1 MVRARRGRR
10 APRRRAAGRRV
21 ARKGKRSAPAKQY
34 ATIQETIALTDM
46 IAGVD
51 VSYDFNLSQFRRA
64 TDLATNFK
72 WYKATKVIWTLEPLY
87 NTFQDGATG
96 NEISAPYLYNVMNRT
111 QDSRLHT
118 LLDFQAMGSR
128 PQKFTSKKV
137 ISYTPNWCSSGLTT
151 FTKDL
156 SGNYL
161 GGTSQGLKAQ
171 YSYLACPDDRN
182 KAPNIGQGIVPNDP
196 RDPNPTVNTGLNT
209 INANQVIYNGHIMF
223 VDQLVFTA
231 DQPVARMT
239 CTVTWLFKDPNF
251 TSFLRDP
258 PAAIVSA

>member
-10 APRRRAAGRRV
+10 APPRRRAAGKRV

-34 ATIQETIALTDM
+34 ATIQETVAFTNM
-46 IAGVD
+46 TAGVD
-51 VSYDFNLSQFRRA
+51 YSYDFNLSQFRRA
-64 TDLATNFK
+64 TDLSTNFK

-87 NTFQDGATG
+87 NTFQDGVTG
-96 NEISAPYLYNVMNRT
+96 NEISAPYLYNVMNRI

-118 LLDFQAMGSR
+118 LLDFQAMGCR

-182 KAPNIGQGIVPNDP
+182 KATDVGQGLVPNDP
-196 RDPNPTVNTGLNT
+196 RLPIITVHTGMNT
-209 INANQVIYNGHIMF
+209 INANQVVYNGHLMF
-223 VDQLVFTA
+223 IDQFVST
-231 DQPVARMT
+231 DEQPVARMT

-251 TSFLRDP
+251 TNFERDP
-258 PAAIVSA
+258 EPLL